1 MLNILKIFWGDLK
14 KISRNAIAWIVVLGL
29 SVVPALYAWFNIAA
43 SWDPYSN
50 TNELKV
56 AVASVDEGYM
66 GNLIPINL
74 NLGNQVISSLRE
86 NEQLDWVFTD
96 KEDAIDGVKSGKYYA
111 SIVIPK
117 KFSTDMMSL
126 FSNNV
131 SHSDIIYYLNE
142 KENAIAPKI
151 TDKGASA
158 VQKQIDKVFTKTV
171 SEISISVLEQLSDV
185 LDEKTSNELMNK
197 AKSNINQMAE
207 DLGDARDTFSA
218 FADMTGSL
226 EKMLNSTSSLLKK
239 AGIATKD
246 NVNAAEDSGKTTKD
260 LKNALDG
267 TTAGVNK
274 ALSQSVT
281 AYNQL
286 SKEVDTIFESVS
298 EDAGTAGKGLTGLAD
313 QVGDITAKYVDFRD
327 SLEEIKNALPD
338 NEKLLRKEIDKIIG
352 KIDQSVVQ
360 QNEVKSKLTK
370 ASKNITTAT
379 NKADKNRK
387 SLKSQISKSAKEIK
401 GIQKSYED
409 NLQSKLKE
417 LTDSLTIN
425 KGLVEKAVNNLHD
438 STGDV
443 SDLAGKSGNQLKE
456 VKIIL
461 KKSANLLD
469 KASGNV
475 KEISAKLD
483 QSENGVGIELL
494 KNILSNNPDTLSS
507 FLSSPVKMNTN
518 VMYKVDNYG
527 SAMAPF
533 YSTLAIWVGGIVLV
547 AMLKVTVEEE
557 RKKEFFHVKN
567 YQLYFGRYILFLIIG
582 LIQSGL
588 ICLGDLYFL
597 KIQCQHPF
605 LFILA
610 GWVSSIVYVNI
621 IYTLTVSFGDVGKAI
636 SVILLVM
643 QVAGSG
649 GTFPIEV
656 APKFFRTVYPLLPF
670 NYSMGAMRETIAGMY
685 GNTYQIELLKL
696 LLFLIPSLTL
706 GLVLRKPIIKLNDKV
721 IEKLEETKLM

>member
-56 AVASVDEGYM
+56 AVASVDEGYT

-197 AKSNINQMAE
+197 AKSNINQVAE

-239 AGIATKD
+239 ARIATKD
-246 NVNAAEDSGKTTKD
+246 NVNAAEASGKTTKD

-281 AYNQL
+281 AYN
-286 SKEVDTIFESVS
+286 
-298 EDAGTAGKGLTGLAD
+298 
-313 QVGDITAKYVDFRD
+313 
-327 SLEEIKNALPD
+327 
-338 NEKLLRKEIDKIIG
+338 
-352 KIDQSVVQ
+352 
-360 QNEVKSKLTK
+360 
-370 ASKNITTAT
+370 
-379 NKADKNRK
+379 
-387 SLKSQISKSAKEIK
+387 
-401 GIQKSYED
+401 
-409 NLQSKLKE
+409 
-417 LTDSLTIN
+417 
-425 KGLVEKAVNNLHD
+425 H
-438 STGDV
+438 
-443 SDLAGKSGNQLKE
+443 
-456 VKIIL
+456 
-461 KKSANLLD
+461 
-469 KASGNV
+469 
-475 KEISAKLD
+475 
-483 QSENGVGIELL
+483 
-494 KNILSNNPDTLSS
+494 
-507 FLSSPVKMNTN
+507 
-518 VMYKVDNYG
+518 
-527 SAMAPF
+527 
-533 YSTLAIWVGGIVLV
+533 
-547 AMLKVTVEEE
+547 
-557 RKKEFFHVKN
+557 
-567 YQLYFGRYILFLIIG
+567 
-582 LIQSGL
+582 
-588 ICLGDLYFL
+588 
-597 KIQCQHPF
+597 
-605 LFILA
+605 
-610 GWVSSIVYVNI
+610 
-621 IYTLTVSFGDVGKAI
+621 
-636 SVILLVM
+636 
-643 QVAGSG
+643 
-649 GTFPIEV
+649 
-656 APKFFRTVYPLLPF
+656 
-670 NYSMGAMRETIAGMY
+670 
-685 GNTYQIELLKL
+685 
-696 LLFLIPSLTL
+696 
-706 GLVLRKPIIKLNDKV
+706 
-721 IEKLEETKLM
+721 

>member
-56 AVASVDEGYM
+56 AVASVDEGYT
-66 GNLIPINL
+66 GNLMPINL

-207 DLGDARDTFSA
+207 DLGDARDTFDA

-226 EKMLNSTSSLLKK
+226 EKMLNSTSSLLKQTGK
-239 AGIATKD
+239 TTKD
-246 NVNAAEDSGKTTKD
+246 NVNTVKISGKNTED

-267 TTAGVNK
+267 TTDGINK
-274 ALSQSVT
+274 ALSQSATV
-281 AYNQL
+281 YNQL

-298 EDAGTAGKGLTGLAD
+298 KDADTAGKGLTGFAD
-313 QVGDITAKYVDFRD
+313 QVGNITGKYVDFRD

-370 ASKNITTAT
+370 ASKNITTTT

-387 SLKSQISKSAKEIK
+387 SLTSQISKSAKEIK
-401 GIQKSYED
+401 GIQKSYEN

-417 LTDSLTIN
+417 LTNSLTTN
-425 KGLVEKAVNNLHD
+425 KGLVEKVVNNLSN

-443 SDLAGKSGNQLKE
+443 SELAGKSGVKLGELK
-456 VKIIL
+456 KIL

-483 QSENGVGIELL
+483 QNEQSSGVDLL

-547 AMLKVTVEEE
+547 AMLKVTVEEK

>member
-56 AVASVDEGYM
+56 AVASVDEGYT
-66 GNLIPINL
+66 GNLMPINL

-207 DLGDARDTFSA
+207 DLGDARDTFDA

-226 EKMLNSTSSLLKK
+226 EKMLNSTSSLLKQTGK
-239 AGIATKD
+239 TTKD
-246 NVNAAEDSGKTTKD
+246 NVNTVKISGKNTED

-267 TTAGVNK
+267 TTDGINK
-274 ALSQSVT
+274 ALSQSATV
-281 AYNQL
+281 YNQL

-298 EDAGTAGKGLTGLAD
+298 KDADTAGKGLTGFVD
-313 QVGDITAKYVDFRD
+313 QVGNITGKYVDFRD

-370 ASKNITTAT
+370 ASKNITTTT

-387 SLKSQISKSAKEIK
+387 SLTSQISKSAKEIK
-401 GIQKSYED
+401 GIQKSYEN

-417 LTDSLTIN
+417 LTNSLTTN
-425 KGLVEKAVNNLHD
+425 KGLVEKVVNNLSN

-443 SDLAGKSGNQLKE
+443 SELAGKSGVKLGELK
-456 VKIIL
+456 KIL

-483 QSENGVGIELL
+483 QNEQSSGVDLL

-547 AMLKVTVEEE
+547 AMLKVTVEEK

>member
-56 AVASVDEGYM
+56 AVASVDEGYT
-66 GNLIPINL
+66 GNLMPINL

-207 DLGDARDTFSA
+207 DLGDARDTFDA

-226 EKMLNSTSSLLKK
+226 EKMLNSTSSLLKQTGK
-239 AGIATKD
+239 TTKD
-246 NVNAAEDSGKTTKD
+246 NVNTVKISGKNTED

-267 TTAGVNK
+267 TTDGINK
-274 ALSQSVT
+274 ALSQSATV
-281 AYNQL
+281 YNQL

-298 EDAGTAGKGLTGLAD
+298 KDADTAGKGLTGFAD
-313 QVGDITAKYVDFRD
+313 QVGNITGKYVDFRD

-370 ASKNITTAT
+370 ASKNITTTT

-387 SLKSQISKSAKEIK
+387 SLTSLISKSAKEIK
-401 GIQKSYED
+401 GIQKSYEN

-417 LTDSLTIN
+417 LTNSLTTN
-425 KGLVEKAVNNLHD
+425 KGLVEKVVNNLSN

-443 SDLAGKSGNQLKE
+443 SELAGKSGVKLGELK
-456 VKIIL
+456 KIL

-483 QSENGVGIELL
+483 QNEQSSGVDLL

-547 AMLKVTVEEE
+547 AMLKVTVEEK

>member
-56 AVASVDEGYM
+56 AVASVDEGYT
-66 GNLIPINL
+66 GNLMPINL

-207 DLGDARDTFSA
+207 DLGDARDTFDA

-226 EKMLNSTSSLLKK
+226 EKMLNSTSSLLKQTGK
-239 AGIATKD
+239 TTKD
-246 NVNAAEDSGKTTKD
+246 NVNTVKISGKNTED

-267 TTAGVNK
+267 TTDGINK
-274 ALSQSVT
+274 ALSQSATV
-281 AYNQL
+281 YNQL

-298 EDAGTAGKGLTGLAD
+298 KDADTAGKGLTGFAD
-313 QVGDITAKYVDFRD
+313 QVGNITGKYVDFRD

-370 ASKNITTAT
+370 ASKNITTTT

-387 SLKSQISKSAKEIK
+387 SLTSQISKSAKEIK
-401 GIQKSYED
+401 GIQKSYEN

-417 LTDSLTIN
+417 LTNSLTTN
-425 KGLVEKAVNNLHD
+425 KGLVEKVVNNLSN

-443 SDLAGKSGNQLKE
+443 SELAGKSGVKLGELK
-456 VKIIL
+456 KIL
-461 KKSANLLD
+461 KKSANILD

-483 QSENGVGIELL
+483 QNEQSSGVDLL

-547 AMLKVTVEEE
+547 AMLKVTVEEK

>member
-56 AVASVDEGYM
+56 AVASVDEGYT

-197 AKSNINQMAE
+197 AKSNINQVAE

-226 EKMLNSTSSLLKK
+226 EKMLNSTSSLLKQTGK
-239 AGIATKD
+239 TTKD
-246 NVNAAEDSGKTTKD
+246 NVNTVKISGKNTED

-267 TTAGVNK
+267 TSDGINK
-274 ALSQSVT
+274 ALSQSATV
-281 AYNQL
+281 YNQL

-298 EDAGTAGKGLTGLAD
+298 KDADTAGKGLTGLAD
-313 QVGDITAKYVDFRD
+313 QVSDITAKYVDFRD

-370 ASKNITTAT
+370 ASKNITITT

-401 GIQKSYED
+401 GIQKSYEN

-417 LTDSLTIN
+417 LTNSLTIN
-425 KGLVEKAVNNLHD
+425 KGLVEKVVNNLSD

-443 SDLAGKSGNQLKE
+443 SELAGKSGVKLGELKT
-456 VKIIL
+456 IL

-483 QSENGVGIELL
+483 QNEQSSGVDLL

-557 RKKEFFHVKN
+557 RKKKLFHVKN
-567 YQLYFGRYILFLIIG
+567 YQLYFGRYILFLIMG
-582 LIQSGL
+582 LIQGGL